1 MEEKSMSSDMNQTRP
16 CTITESV
23 IQSCKE
29 VKSMRE
35 GSTLKRS
42 LNELYA
48 NIEKWEKEE
57 QIGK

>member
-1 MEEKSMSSDMNQTRP
+1 MSADMNQTRP

-35 GSTLKRS
+35 DSTLKRS